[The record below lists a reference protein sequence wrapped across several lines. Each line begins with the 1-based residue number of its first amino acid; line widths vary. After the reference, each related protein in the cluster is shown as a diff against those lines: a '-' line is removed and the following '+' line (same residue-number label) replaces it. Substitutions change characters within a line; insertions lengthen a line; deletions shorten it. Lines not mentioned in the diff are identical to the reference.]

1 MRSWLEVNLKNIE
14 FNLNQ
19 IENLTQKKA
28 IPVIKANAYGLGS
41 IEVAK
46 YLSKKKFKL
55 FAVANLQEALEIK
68 NSGLDNKI
76 FIMGNNDKDDLKL
89 AIENGFSITISSWD
103 DIKNLEKLKTSKEV
117 LIHIKI
123 DTGMGRIG
131 FSSEDSDGV
140 IKYINKN
147 KLGTIQGIYSHLS
160 SADENEDEFTLEQIN
175 LFKRHEENKD
185 IPFKHILN
193 SPGIFKYSKYT
204 NTNYVRPGISMYG
217 ILLFDTP
224 LKKLLKPVF
233 TLKSKIIY
241 IKTLNKNTFISYG
254 KTAEGEKGDIIATLP
269 IGYADGLD
277 RRFSNGGTVKIH
289 GKKCTIIGRICMD
302 MTMIIIPNNLK
313 NKVGVGTEVEIYGRD
328 INEKAQ
334 SIGSIADELM
344 TRINKRVSRIYV

>member
-46 YLSKKKFKL
+46 YLSKKNFKL

-68 NSGLDNKI
+68 NFGLDNKI

-233 TLKSKIIY
+233 TLKTKVIY
-241 IKTLNKNTFISYG
+241 IKTLNNNTFISYG

-313 NKVGVGTEVEIYGRD
+313 NKVGVGTEVEIYGQD

-344 TRINKRVSRIYV
+344 TRINKRVSRKYV

>member
-19 IENLTQKKA
+19 IENLTKKKA

-55 FAVANLQEALEIK
+55 FAVANFQEAIEIK
-68 NSGLDNKI
+68 NSGLENKI
-76 FIMGNNDKDDLKL
+76 LIMGNNDKDDLEL
-89 AIENGFSITISSWD
+89 AINNGFSITISSWD
-103 DIKNLEKLKTSKEV
+103 DIKNLEMLNTSKEA

-131 FSSEDSDGV
+131 FSIDESDEA
-140 IKYINKN
+140 IQYINDN

-160 SADENEDEFTLEQIN
+160 SADEDEDEFTLQQIN
-175 LFKRHEENKD
+175 LFKKYEGMKD
-185 IPFKHILN
+185 IPFRHILN

-217 ILLFDTP
+217 ILLFNTS
-224 LKKLLKPVF
+224 LQKLLKPVF
-233 TLKSKIIY
+233 KLKTKIIY
-241 IKTLNKNTFISYG
+241 IKTLNYNTFISYG
-254 KTAEGEKGDIIATLP
+254 KTAEGQKGDIIATLP

-277 RRFSNGGTVKIH
+277 RRFSNGGKVKIF
-289 GKKCTIIGRICMD
+289 GKECNIIGRICMD
-302 MTMIIIPNNLK
+302 MTMIIIPNSLR
-313 NKVGVGTEVEIYGRD
+313 NKVDVGTEVEIYGKD
-328 INEKAQ
+328 INKQAEN
-334 SIGSIADELM
+334 IGSITDELM
-344 TRINKRVSRIYV
+344 TRINKRVLRRYI

>member
-46 YLSKKKFKL
+46 YLSKKNFKL
-55 FAVANLQEALEIK
+55 FAVANFQEALEIK
-68 NSGLDNKI
+68 NSGLDNK
-76 FIMGNNDKDDLKL
+76 FLIMGNNDKDDLKL
-89 AIENGFSITISSWD
+89 AIDNGFSITISSWD
-103 DIKNLEKLKTSKEV
+103 DIKNLEMLNTSKEA

-131 FSSEDSDGV
+131 FIPEDSDEA
-140 IKYINKN
+140 IKHINHN
-147 KLGTIQGIYSHLS
+147 KLGIIQGIYSHLS
-160 SADENEDEFTLEQIN
+160 SADENEDKFTLEQIN
-175 LFKRHEENKD
+175 LFKRYEDNKD

-204 NTNYVRPGISMYG
+204 NSNYVRPGISMYG

-224 LKKLLKPVF
+224 LKKILKPVF
-233 TLKSKIIY
+233 KLKTKIIS
-241 IKTLNKNTFISYG
+241 IKTLNNNTFISYG
-254 KTAEGEKGDIIATLP
+254 KTAEGKKGDIIATLP

-277 RRFSNGGTVKIH
+277 RRFSNGGTVKIY

-313 NKVGVGTEVEIYGRD
+313 NKVGVETEVEIYGQD
-328 INEKAQ
+328 INEQAQ

-344 TRINKRVSRIYV
+344 TRINKRVSRKYV

>member
-46 YLSKKKFKL
+46 YLSKKNFKL

-68 NSGLDNKI
+68 NFGLDNKI

-131 FSSEDSDGV
+131 FIPEDSDKA
-140 IKYINKN
+140 IKHINDN

-175 LFKRHEENKD
+175 LFNKYEGMKD
-185 IPFKHILN
+185 IPFIHILN

-233 TLKSKIIY
+233 TLKTKVIY
-241 IKTLNKNTFISYG
+241 IKTLNNNTFISYG

>member
-46 YLSKKKFKL
+46 YLSKKNFKL

-68 NSGLDNKI
+68 NFGLDNKI

-175 LFKRHEENKD
+175 LFKKYEGMKD
-185 IPFKHILN
+185 IPFIHILN

-233 TLKSKIIY
+233 TLKTKVIY
-241 IKTLNKNTFISYG
+241 IKTLNNNTFISYG

-313 NKVGVGTEVEIYGRD
+313 NKVGVGTEVEIYGQD

-344 TRINKRVSRIYV
+344 TRINKRVSRKYV

>member
-46 YLSKKKFKL
+46 YLSKKNFKL

-175 LFKRHEENKD
+175 LFKKYEGMKD
-185 IPFKHILN
+185 IPFIHILN

-254 KTAEGEKGDIIATLP
+254 KTAEGGKGDIIATLP

-289 GKKCTIIGRICMD
+289 GKTCTIIGRICMD

-313 NKVGVGTEVEIYGRD
+313 NKVGVGTEVEIYGQD

-344 TRINKRVSRIYV
+344 TRINKRVSRKYI

>member
-1 MRSWLEVNLKNIE
+1 MRSWLEVNLKNIA

-19 IENLTQKKA
+19 IESLTNKKA

-41 IEVAK
+41 IEVAT

-55 FAVANLQEALEIK
+55 FAVANFQEALEIK

-76 FIMGNNDKDDLKL
+76 LIMGNNDKDDLKL
-89 AIENGFSITISSWD
+89 AIDNGFSITISSWD
-103 DIKNLEKLKTSKEV
+103 DIKNLEMLNTSKEA

-131 FSSEDSDGV
+131 FIPEDSDEA
-140 IKYINKN
+140 IKHINHN

-160 SADENEDEFTLEQIN
+160 SADENEDKFTLEQIN
-175 LFKRHEENKD
+175 LFKRYEDNKD

-193 SPGIFKYSKYT
+193 SSGIFKYSKYT
-204 NTNYVRPGISMYG
+204 NSNYVRPGISMYG

-224 LKKLLKPVF
+224 LKKILKPVF
-233 TLKSKIIY
+233 KLKTKIIS
-241 IKTLNKNTFISYG
+241 IKTLNNNTFISYG
-254 KTAEGEKGDIIATLP
+254 KTAKGEKGDIIATLP

-289 GKKCTIIGRICMD
+289 GKKCIIIGRICMD
-302 MTMIIIPNNLK
+302 MTMIIIPNNLE
-313 NKVGVGTEVEIYGRD
+313 NKVGVGTEVEIYGQD

-344 TRINKRVSRIYV
+344 TRINKRVSRKYI

>member
-19 IENLTQKKA
+19 IENLTKKKA

-46 YLSKKKFKL
+46 YLSKKNFKL
-55 FAVANLQEALEIK
+55 FAVANFQEALEIK
-68 NSGLDNKI
+68 NSGLDNKLL
-76 FIMGNNDKDDLKL
+76 IMGNNDKDDLKL
-89 AIENGFSITISSWD
+89 AIDNGFSITISSWD
-103 DIKNLEKLKTSKEV
+103 DIKNLEMLNTSKEA

-131 FSSEDSDGV
+131 FIHEDSDEA
-140 IKYINKN
+140 IKHINHN

-160 SADENEDEFTLEQIN
+160 SADENEDKFTLEQIN
-175 LFKRHEENKD
+175 LFKRYEDNKD

-193 SPGIFKYSKYT
+193 SSGIFKYSKYT
-204 NTNYVRPGISMYG
+204 NSNYVRPGISMYG

-224 LKKLLKPVF
+224 LKKILKPVF
-233 TLKSKIIY
+233 KLKTKIIS
-241 IKTLNKNTFISYG
+241 IKTLNNNTFISYG
-254 KTAEGEKGDIIATLP
+254 KTAKGEKGDIIATLP

-289 GKKCTIIGRICMD
+289 GKKCIIIGRICMD

-313 NKVGVGTEVEIYGRD
+313 NKVGVGTEVEIYGQD

-344 TRINKRVSRIYV
+344 TRINKRVSRKYI

>member
-46 YLSKKKFKL
+46 YLSKKNFKL

-68 NSGLDNKI
+68 NFGLDNKI

-131 FSSEDSDGV
+131 FGSEDSDKA
-140 IKYINKN
+140 IKHINDN

-175 LFKRHEENKD
+175 LFKKYEGMKD
-185 IPFKHILN
+185 IPFIHILN

-233 TLKSKIIY
+233 TLKTKVIY
-241 IKTLNKNTFISYG
+241 IKTLNNNTFISYG

-344 TRINKRVSRIYV
+344 TRINKRVSRKYV

>member
-1 MRSWLEVNLKNIE
+1 MRSWLEVNLKNIV

-46 YLSKKKFKL
+46 YLSKKNFKL

-68 NSGLDNKI
+68 NFGLDNKI

-175 LFKRHEENKD
+175 LFKKYEGMKD
-185 IPFKHILN
+185 IPFIHILN

-204 NTNYVRPGISMYG
+204 NTNFVRPGISMYG
-217 ILLFDTP
+217 ILLFNTP

-233 TLKSKIIY
+233 KLKTKIIY
-241 IKTLNKNTFISYG
+241 IKTLNINTFISYG
-254 KTAEGEKGDIIATLP
+254 KTAEGQKGDMIATLP

-277 RRFSNGGTVKIH
+277 RRFSNGGTVKIFD
-289 GKKCTIIGRICMD
+289 KECKIIGRICMD
-302 MTMIIIPNNLK
+302 MTMIIIPNSLR
-313 NKVGVGTEVEIYGRD
+313 NKIDVGTEVEIYGKD
-328 INEKAQ
+328 INKQAE

-344 TRINKRVSRIYV
+344 TRINKRVSRKYI

>member
-1 MRSWLEVNLKNIE
+1 MRSWLEVNLKNIA

-19 IENLTQKKA
+19 IESLTNKKA

-41 IEVAK
+41 IEVAT
-46 YLSKKKFKL
+46 YLSKKNFKL
-55 FAVANLQEALEIK
+55 FAVANFQEALEIK
-68 NSGLDNKI
+68 NSGLDNKLL
-76 FIMGNNDKDDLKL
+76 IMGNNDKDDLKL
-89 AIENGFSITISSWD
+89 AIDNGFSITISSWD
-103 DIKNLEKLKTSKEV
+103 DIKNLEMLNTSKEA

-131 FSSEDSDGV
+131 FIPEDSDEA
-140 IKYINKN
+140 IKHINHN

-160 SADENEDEFTLEQIN
+160 SADENEDKFTLEQIN
-175 LFKRHEENKD
+175 LFKRYEDNKD

-193 SPGIFKYSKYT
+193 SSGIFKYSKYT
-204 NTNYVRPGISMYG
+204 NSNYVRPGISMYG

-224 LKKLLKPVF
+224 LKKILKPVF
-233 TLKSKIIY
+233 KLKTKIIS
-241 IKTLNKNTFISYG
+241 IKTLNNNTFISYG
-254 KTAEGEKGDIIATLP
+254 KTAKGEKGDIIATLP

-289 GKKCTIIGRICMD
+289 GKKCIIIGRICMD

-313 NKVGVGTEVEIYGRD
+313 NKVGVGTEVEIYGQD

-344 TRINKRVSRIYV
+344 TRINKRVSRKYI

>member
-175 LFKRHEENKD
+175 LFKRYEENKD

-233 TLKSKIIY
+233 TLKTKVIY
-241 IKTLNKNTFISYG
+241 IKTLNNNTFISYG

-344 TRINKRVSRIYV
+344 TRINKRVSRKYV

>member
-46 YLSKKKFKL
+46 YLSKKNFKL

-175 LFKRHEENKD
+175 LFKKYEGMKD
-185 IPFKHILN
+185 IPFIHILN

-313 NKVGVGTEVEIYGRD
+313 NKVGVGTEVEIYGQD

-344 TRINKRVSRIYV
+344 TRINKRVSRKYI